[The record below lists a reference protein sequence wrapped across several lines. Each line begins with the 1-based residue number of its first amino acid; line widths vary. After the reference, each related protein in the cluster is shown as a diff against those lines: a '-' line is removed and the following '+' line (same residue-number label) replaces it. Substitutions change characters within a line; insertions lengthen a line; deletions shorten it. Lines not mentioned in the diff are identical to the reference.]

1 MTHLLTPDFP
11 CDTSMGLSH
20 KNTGSEWLC
29 EYPREKLIPI
39 LPRLLYCVAMQQRSR
54 YFSLAYTCCVRHT
67 QKFSPANQ
75 SHHCCREIHCY
86 ENVMEACSHLWESEI
101 FSIKLLPLP
110 PSAVKCTMLLFC
122 ISSTIF
128 SHSLRLTLF
137 SWHELAPWKL
147 TPNLQ
152 SQILHIF
159 VVQSGLLFLHSNSN
173 DAKVFKGY
181 ACWTFRTLAFQDYG
195 KSP

>member
-1 MTHLLTPDFP
+1 MTLWIPQRKTHPDSPKTLVLCCHAAQKSLLHL
-11 CDTSMGLSH
+11 H
-20 KNTGSEWLC
+20 
-29 EYPREKLIPI
+29 
-39 LPRLLYCVAMQQRSR
+39 
-54 YFSLAYTCCVRHT
+54 TCCVRHT

-110 PSAVKCTMLLFC
+110 LSAECTMLLFC
-122 ISSTIF
+122 ISSTNF

-137 SWHELAPWKL
+137 SWHELAPWKS
-147 TPNLQ
+147 TPTLQ

-173 DAKVFKGY
+173 DAKVFMRH
-181 ACWTFRTLAFQDYG
+181 ACWTFRTLAFQDYRN
-195 KSP
+195 SP

>member
-1 MTHLLTPDFP
+1 MTHPWAFHTKTPVVSDSVNTPEKNSSRFSQDSCVVLP
-11 CDTSMGLSH
+11 CS
-20 KNTGSEWLC
+20 
-29 EYPREKLIPI
+29 RE
-39 LPRLLYCVAMQQRSR
+39 VAT
-54 YFSLAYTCCVRHT
+54 SLAYTCCVRHT

-110 PSAVKCTMLLFC
+110 LSAVKCTMLLFC

-137 SWHELAPWKL
+137 SWHELAP
-147 TPNLQ
+147 
-152 SQILHIF
+152 
-159 VVQSGLLFLHSNSN
+159 
-173 DAKVFKGY
+173 
-181 ACWTFRTLAFQDYG
+181 
-195 KSP
+195 